1 MTMYIAAGTQSAH
14 GKQNHLIIM
23 KMSDIQEMDD
33 EDRKSMRFA
42 FWILDVETSVETRIQ
57 TLYPK
62 LQDVTLS
69 CKTLRYVVRRYT
81 TL

>member
-1 MTMYIAAGTQSAH
+1 MTIYIAAGTQSAH

-69 CKTLRYVVRRYT
+69 CKALH
-81 TL
+81 

>member
-23 KMSDIQEMDD
+23 KMSNLQEMDD
-33 EDRKSMRFA
+33 EDRKFVRFS
-42 FWILDVETSVETRIQ
+42 FWIADVETSAETRIQ

-69 CKTLRYVVRRYT
+69 CKMLH
-81 TL
+81 

>member
-1 MTMYIAAGTQSAH
+1 
-14 GKQNHLIIM
+14 M

-69 CKTLRYVVRRYT
+69 CKALH
-81 TL
+81 

>member
-33 EDRKSMRFA
+33 EDRKSMRFS
-42 FWILDVETSVETRIQ
+42 FWLADVETSVETRIQ

-69 CKTLRYVVRRYT
+69 CKALY
-81 TL
+81 